1 MSTKKLTFS
10 ALLIAMGVLLSNLI
24 YIPIGTSRCFP
35 IQHLINVL
43 SAVMFNSYIGV
54 GIAFCISVIR
64 NILGTG
70 SIMAFPGSM
79 IGAFLA
85 VLFYR
90 KGKKIIYAFL
100 GEVIGTGVIGALL
113 CYPISKLI
121 LGKDVAALFYVIP
134 FSISSVGG
142 ALIAYVVLTIISKRN
157 IIHMVYKQ

>member
-24 YIPIGTSRCFP
+24 YIPVGASRCFP
-35 IQHLINVL
+35 IQHLINVV

-85 VLFYR
+85 ALFYK
-90 KGKKIIYAFL
+90 KGKKIIHAFL
-100 GEVIGTGVIGALL
+100 GEVIGTGLIGALI

-134 FSISSVGG
+134 FSISSLGG
-142 ALIAYVVLTIISKRN
+142 SLIAYVVLTIILKRN
-157 IIHMVYKQ
+157 IINMVYKQ

>member
-24 YIPIGTSRCFP
+24 YIPIGTSKCFP

-54 GIAFCISVIR
+54 GIAFCISIIR
-64 NILGTG
+64 NVLGTG

-85 VLFYR
+85 VLFYK
-90 KGKKIIYAFL
+90 KGKKLIYAFL
-100 GEVIGTGVIGALL
+100 GEVIGTGVIAALL
-113 CYPISKLI
+113 CYPISKLV

-134 FSISSVGG
+134 FSISSIGG
-142 ALIAYVVLTIISKRN
+142 ALIAYVVLSIILKKN
-157 IIHMVYKQ
+157 IIATIYK